1 MCQAGPRWRPNREI
15 AWHTERLILHVRYTN
30 SKRSLS
36 SNAII
41 IIMIIIIIKESSP
54 EDTFL
59 RDSARPRPC
68 RLSATLVH
76 ATETEVSLRREQGTS
91 VLGRSSICGAP
102 RSYSL

>member
-1 MCQAGPRWRPNREI
+1 MM
-15 AWHTERLILHVRYTN
+15 
-30 SKRSLS
+30 
-36 SNAII
+36 
-41 IIMIIIIIKESSP
+41 MIIIIIKESSP

-59 RDSARPRPC
+59 RDSARPTRPC

-76 ATETEVSLRREQGTS
+76 ATETEVSLRGEQGTS